1 MAMRPPLRFLS
12 LATLALLALAGCA
25 SGPTAA
31 SRDANPFARLA
42 LGMTVDEVR
51 TLVGAPRSIRPD
63 PAGGAGDEF
72 WHYRRKQDEM
82 SRQVS
87 TGTRDVPAV
96 NPLTGEQI
104 IIQEPV
110 MGNESAILYLD
121 VELKII
127 NGRLMS
133 IHVSRNLERTT
144 AD

>member
-1 MAMRPPLRFLS
+1 MAMRPPLRFMS
-12 LATLALLALAGCA
+12 LATLALLALAGCS

-72 WHYRRKQDEM
+72 WHYRHKLDET
-82 SRQVS
+82 SREVS
-87 TGTRDVPAV
+87 IGTRDVPAV
-96 NPLTGEQI
+96 NPLTGEEI

-110 MGNESAILYLD
+110 MAREFAILYLD

-127 NGRLMS
+127 DGRLMA
-133 IHVSRNLERTT
+133 IHLSRNLEHTT
-144 AD
+144 GN